1 LENCVFRSDCVP
13 HDGGCREERSVVW
26 VDEGDVY
33 EIGGREEWGACLFV
47 VDMTQEERSSV
58 EVDWK
63 HL

>member
-1 LENCVFRSDCVP
+1 M
-13 HDGGCREERSVVW
+13 
-26 VDEGDVY
+26 Y